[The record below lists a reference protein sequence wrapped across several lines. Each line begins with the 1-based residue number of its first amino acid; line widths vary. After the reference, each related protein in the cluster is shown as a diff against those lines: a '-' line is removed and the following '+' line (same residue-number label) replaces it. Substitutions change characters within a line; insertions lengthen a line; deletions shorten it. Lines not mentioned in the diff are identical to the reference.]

1 MENFQNSFVSDNF
14 CYDFMGAYQKNIS
27 NLLRKLRSSRKRELK
42 WKRSTK
48 DLLSENHYLRDEII
62 RLENSEEH
70 ARSLLSEKT
79 KRLHSLEGISY
90 NTFYKNYYRLKYVLD
105 NDEEFFSNWYESE
118 LEALQS
124 LDVDVCDFMIEKS
137 YRRVSF
143 VEEQ

>member
-1 MENFQNSFVSDNF
+1 MEKFQNSFVSGNF
-14 CYDFMGAYQKNIS
+14 CDDFMNAYQKNIS
-27 NLLRKLRSSRKRELK
+27 NLVKKLRLSRKRELK
-42 WKRSTK
+42 LKKSNK
-48 DLLSENHYLRDEII
+48 DLLSDYHYLRDEII
-62 RLENSEEH
+62 RLENAEEQ

-105 NDEEFFSNWYESE
+105 NGEEFFSNWYESE

>member
-1 MENFQNSFVSDNF
+1 MKNFQNSFVSDNF
-14 CYDFMGAYQKNIS
+14 CKDLLDSYEKNIS
-27 NLLRKLRSSRKRELK
+27 NLLKKLRLSRKRELK
-42 WKRSTK
+42 WKRYNK
-48 DLLSENHYLRDEII
+48 YLLSDNDYFRDEII
-62 RLENSEEH
+62 RLENSEDH

-105 NDEEFFSNWYESE
+105 NEEEFFSNWYESE

-143 VEEQ
+143 AEEQ